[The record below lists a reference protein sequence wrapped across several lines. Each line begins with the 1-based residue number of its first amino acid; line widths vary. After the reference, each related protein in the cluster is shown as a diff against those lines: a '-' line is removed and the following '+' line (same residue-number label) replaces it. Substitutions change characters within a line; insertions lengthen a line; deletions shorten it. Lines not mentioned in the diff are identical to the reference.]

1 MLEELEW
8 YAKIGTEE
16 NYYLCKKTM
25 KKEYIIDKKAKT
37 FTKAYCKAMNMNM
50 HGIYKTLVKIEER
63 NKRHGENI

>member
-37 FTKAYCKAMNMNM
+37 FTKAYCKAINMNRC
-50 HGIYKTLVKIEER
+50 GIFSTIMKME
-63 NKRHGENI
+63 